1 MGEHA
6 DIVVSY
12 NVVDGNGGGDAQ
24 TATITITGTNDTPT
38 VGVALSQTAAEDS
51 AGVHRQ
57 PADRRLATSTVATC
71 CMWRT

>member
-12 NVVDGNGGGDAQ
+12 NVVDGNGAVTPQ

-38 VGVALSQTAAEDS
+38 VGGALSQTATEDA

-57 PADRRLATSTVATC
+57 PADRRRRRRRVATC